1 MSYDIFL
8 YRKDGNLKPVKKE
21 EVEKRLYP
29 EFRIFEFNLDESED
43 ATYFWIYYSQDAQWS
58 GFDFTYQKD
67 EGCYWASCPYTVD
80 KDELEYFKK
89 EVRDVAI
96 LLDFKIKDP
105 QISEEFFDPADYN
118 PNDPRGMKAI
128 KTIKEAMKPENMSKI
143 LGQKLV
149 SAYPSEE
156 NSEDRKETERRRK
169 LLGMPAESKYFIFYV
184 ILSKKPKTLE
194 NLYLS
199 LENRGFF
206 ASKVEKGER
215 LIDVIEREIKELI
228 GGEKS
233 KLIGIDE
240 KYDFALDRE
249 GKSLPRTKLTFRANY
264 FDVKAVKTKYPME
277 WKELGK

>member
-1 MSYDIFL
+1 
-8 YRKDGNLKPVKKE
+8 
-21 EVEKRLYP
+21 
-29 EFRIFEFNLDESED
+29 
-43 ATYFWIYYSQDAQWS
+43 
-58 GFDFTYQKD
+58 
-67 EGCYWASCPYTVD
+67 
-80 KDELEYFKK
+80 
-89 EVRDVAI
+89 
-96 LLDFKIKDP
+96 
-105 QISEEFFDPADYN
+105 
-118 PNDPRGMKAI
+118 
-128 KTIKEAMKPENMSKI
+128 MKPENMSKI